1 MPLVRGTHTVRY
13 ALCRQAAERLL
24 SRHAVNAPPVD
35 PFAIAMKEGFEVL
48 TFDWPRGHDGLTDPS
63 TKRIGL
69 TRNAPPTRTRF
80 SLAHELGHAFLG
92 HHAER
97 AHTPDLDHP
106 PDGSWDAYPR
116 HLEQE
121 ANAFAAEVLMPLRLL
136 REAIRSHRTP
146 NALAAVFAVSPESM
160 FIRLESTKLIKAI
173 F

>member
-1 MPLVRGTHTVRY
+1 MSSVQGPPRVRY
-13 ALCRQAAERLL
+13 ALCRQAAEKILDRYQLK
-24 SRHAVNAPPVD
+24 APPVD
-35 PFAIAMKEGFEVL
+35 PFAIAEKEGFNVL
-48 TFDWPRGHDGLTDPS
+48 TFDWPRGRDGLTDPG

-69 TRNAPPTRTRF
+69 TRNAPPTRVRF

-97 AHTPDLDHP
+97 EHVPDLDHP
-106 PDGSWDAYPR
+106 PAGSWDAYPR

-121 ANAFAAEVLMPLRLL
+121 ANAFAAELLMPLVLL
-136 REAIRSHRTP
+136 REAIRQHRTP
-146 NALAAVFAVSPESM
+146 ASLAGVFGVSSESM